1 MRFLKTY
8 ILTKGEYNTK
18 SSNTNLNTLDFYWNN
33 TKIEIPIMYKSLDE
47 ILNFKNFPKVEQELN
62 EFGRE
67 ELGLIIENFHNKFCE
82 MLKDPIV

>member
-1 MRFLKTY
+1 
-8 ILTKGEYNTK
+8 
-18 SSNTNLNTLDFYWNN
+18 
-33 TKIEIPIMYKSLDE
+33 MYKSLDK

-67 ELGLIIENFHNKFCE
+67 ELDLIIENFHNKFCE